1 MEKIDSVRDCGHY
14 PVQLSAHV
22 PRTATDVILVLI
34 EGGFRSSHATAIG
47 RIWRLIVA
55 QQIYAGNYLAQSF
68 VDTCGPGGSAHSGG
82 AGAMKPFAIMLF
94 VKSLDLLII
103 IEERS

>member
-1 MEKIDSVRDCGHY
+1 
-14 PVQLSAHV
+14 
-22 PRTATDVILVLI
+22 VILVVN

-55 QQIYAGNYLAQSF
+55 QKIYACNDPRQSF
-68 VDTCGPGGSAHSGG
+68 VDTCSLGGSGHSGG

-94 VKSLDLLII
+94 ARSLDLLII